1 MKDQYTDKIF
11 KKMNALGFLKITLPL
26 ETNLFDEL
34 INSSNFESVAKGRVG
49 NHLVKV
55 EENGIPI
62 VRTTTQYNIPP
73 QKFSNVHHFIVEKI
87 NNILENIGLNSLSPL
102 NFNNALIE
110 VYDNTYSKMGY
121 HSDQS
126 LDLDSNSYIG
136 LFSCYKNPEPLVEH
150 QLRRLIVKEK
160 DGTEEFE
167 ITLTHNSV
175 VLFSVET
182 NSKSLHKITLNSAHN
197 QKLTQLDNQW
207 LGITFR
213 KSKTYI
219 KIKDNKPYLSSG
231 QRLNLANE
239 EQKAEFFKLRGQ
251 ENRLSDFI
259 YPELS
264 YTISVA
270 DILMPTNK

>member
-1 MKDQYTDKIF
+1 
-11 KKMNALGFLKITLPL
+11 MNTLGFIKITLPL
-26 ETNLFDEL
+26 KTNIFDEV
-34 INSSNFESVAKGRVG
+34 ISSSNFESVAKGRIG

-73 QKFSNVHHFIVEKI
+73 QNFSNIHNFIVEEI
-87 NNILENIGLNSLSPL
+87 NNVLRNSEFCDLYPT

-110 VYDNTYSKMGY
+110 VYDNTYSKMGF

-136 LFSCYKNPEPLVEH
+136 LFSCYKNPESLVEH
-150 QLRRLIVKEK
+150 RLRKLTVKEK
-160 DGTEEFE
+160 DANEEFE
-167 ITLTHNSV
+167 IILTHNSV

-182 NSKSLHKITLNSAHN
+182 NRKSLHKITLNSVNN
-197 QKLTQLDNQW
+197 QKLTQSDNQW

-213 KSKTYI
+213 KSKTFI
-219 KIKDNKPYLSSG
+219 KIKDNKPYLSCG
-231 QRLNLANE
+231 QVLNLANE

>member
-1 MKDQYTDKIF
+1 
-11 KKMNALGFLKITLPL
+11 MNILGFIKITLPL
-26 ETNLFDEL
+26 KTDLFDEL
-34 INSSNFESVAKGRVG
+34 ISSSNFESVAKGRIG

-55 EENGIPI
+55 EENEIPI

-73 QKFSNVHHFIVEKI
+73 QNFSNIHNFIVEEI
-87 NNILENIGLNSLSPL
+87 NNVLENSEFCDLFPT

-126 LDLDSNSYIG
+126 LDLDFNSYIG
-136 LFSCYKNPEPLVEH
+136 LFSCYKNPDSLVEN

-160 DGTEEFE
+160 NGTEEFE

-182 NSKSLHKITLNSAHN
+182 NSKSLHKIILNSVNN
-197 QKLTQLDNQW
+197 QKFTQSDNQW

-213 KSKTYI
+213 KSKTFI
-219 KIKDNKPYLSSG
+219 KIRDSKPYFLNG
-231 QRLNLANE
+231 EMLNLANE
-239 EQKAEFFKLRGQ
+239 EQRTEFFKLRGQ

-264 YTISVA
+264 YTISIA
-270 DILMPTNK
+270 DTLMPVSK